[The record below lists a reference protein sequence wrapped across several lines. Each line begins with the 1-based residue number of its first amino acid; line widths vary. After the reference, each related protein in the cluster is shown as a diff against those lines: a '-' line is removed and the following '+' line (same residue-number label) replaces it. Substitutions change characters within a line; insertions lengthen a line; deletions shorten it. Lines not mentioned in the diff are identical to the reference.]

1 MKKIF
6 LFYVP
11 FTTFLICLLLSG
23 CITNFF
29 SSGKRVTQA
38 KAGKGVLRL
47 EDLPYP
53 LQPGQSLEGEYVPPI
68 LPGDTNIGYIPET
81 PGTPLSE
88 PPLPSDLVSP
98 APNPEVE
105 VAVLETKFGKIIIE
119 LNDQLAPIH
128 SENFRKNCRVG
139 LYTGTTFHRI
149 VPGFLIQGGDIN
161 SKDNDRNNDGFGN
174 PGYTLPLENKLKH
187 LRGVVGAGRKMDKIN
202 RNRRSDGT
210 QFYIC
215 LVDTPFLDKKY
226 SVFGRVVA
234 GMNIVD
240 RIAKVPRD
248 ERDNPVNRVEI
259 RTSLMKY
266 RDAIARP

>member
-6 LFYVP
+6 FYVP
-11 FTTFLICLLLSG
+11 FFAFFLACLLLSG

-29 SSGKRVTQA
+29 SSGKHTTQA
-38 KAGKGVLRL
+38 KAGQGLLRL

-53 LQPGQSLEGEYVPPI
+53 LQPGQSLEGEYVPPV
-68 LPGDTNIGYIPET
+68 LPADTNIGYITE
-81 PGTPLSE
+81 TPLSE
-88 PPLPSDLVSP
+88 PPLPAELSGP
-98 APNPEVE
+98 APSPDTE
-105 VAVLETKFGKIIIE
+105 VAILETKFGKIIIE

-128 SENFRKNCRVG
+128 SENFRKNCRIG
-139 LYTGTTFHRI
+139 LYSGTTFHRV

-161 SKDNDRNNDGFGN
+161 SKDDDRNNDGFGN

-187 LRGVVGAGRKMDKIN
+187 LRGAVGAGRKMDKIN
-202 RNRRSDGT
+202 PDRRSDGT

-226 SVFGRVVA
+226 SVFGRVIA
-234 GMNIVD
+234 GMNIVE

-248 ERDNPVNRVEI
+248 ERDNPINRVEI
-259 RTSLMKY
+259 RPSLMKY
-266 RDAIARP
+266 REAVARP